1 MPADRCLMIDD
12 RQSNVEAAA
21 ECGFQI
27 LHLPNV
33 DELEEKM
40 VEKKLI

>member
-1 MPADRCLMIDD
+1 LLIDD
-12 RQSNVEAAA
+12 RQPNVEAAA

-33 DELEEKM
+33 DELEEKLI
-40 VEKKLI
+40 EKRLI